1 MPLPDNMPA
10 RLEAELS
17 KKRLLDPA
25 VAKEVVGSLE
35 AGKPIKW
42 KLLLA
47 KQLALEKGEADETHD

>member
-1 MPLPDNMPA
+1 MPA

-17 KKRLLDPA
+17 KKRLLDPS

>member
-1 MPLPDNMPA
+1 MPA
-10 RLEAELS
+10 RLEAELA
-17 KKRLLDPA
+17 KKRLLDPS

-42 KLLLA
+42 NLFLA

>member
-42 KLLLA
+42 NLLLA